1 MGETLTVREGKF
13 LRPKARRE
21 EKGAEK
27 FLRILKKTIRVALQ
41 LLVLSFFLLVGHW
54 VYVHL
59 LGDPYFRVREV
70 EVEGGRKIP
79 KETLLSLA
87 VIDGMP
93 NLFSVKLKEVIK
105 RLESH
110 PWIEQVRVR
119 KVFPNKIL
127 IQIEERKPM
136 AIIQLEELYY
146 IDTQGEI
153 FSAVGEGDEYNY
165 PYLTGLTRRV
175 LEKDPVE
182 AKCLITKA
190 LEILR
195 IAGQQKLPPLEE
207 ISEIHMEKAFGIHCF
222 TKTGGVE
229 VKMGWEDF
237 GEKLGKLSLIWAD
250 LRKRG
255 FSAVSIDCSDSKRMV
270 VNPSVPQPKSLGKPC
285 TRTAQSLSSTRDFGK
300 LNRTAQAEGL
310 RAAPERG
317 SAPSNGSRRFPRGVE
332 RR

>member
-1 MGETLTVREGKF
+1 MGETLTVRDGKF

-27 FLRILKKTIRVALQ
+27 FLRILKKTIWVALQ

-54 VYVHL
+54 GYVHL

-70 EVEGGRKIP
+70 EVEGGHKIP
-79 KETLLSLA
+79 KEALLSLA
-87 VIDGMP
+87 VIEGMP

-105 RLESH
+105 RLEVH

-146 IDTQGEI
+146 IDTKGEI
-153 FSAVGEGDEYNY
+153 FSSVGEGDEYNY

-175 LEKDPVE
+175 LEKDPLE
-182 AKCLITKA
+182 AKRLIAKA

-195 IAGQQKLPPLEE
+195 IAGQQKLAPLEE
-207 ISEIHMEKAFGIHCF
+207 ISEVHMEKAFGIHCF

-255 FSAVSIDCSDSKRMV
+255 FSAVSIDCSDLKRMV
-270 VNPSVPQPKSLGKPC
+270 VNPSAAQPKSWGLPC
-285 TRTAQSLSSTRDFGK
+285 TRTVQGLPSTRS
-300 LNRTAQAEGL
+300 QAEGL
-310 RAAPERG
+310 RVDPERG
-317 SAPSNGSRRFPRGVE
+317 SAPSNGSKRSPRGVE

>member
-1 MGETLTVREGKF
+1 MGEMVTVRDGRF

-21 EKGAEK
+21 EKGAET

-41 LLVLSFFLLVGHW
+41 LLVLSFFLFVSHW
-54 VYVHL
+54 IYVHL

-79 KETLLSLA
+79 KETLLSLT
-87 VIDGMP
+87 VIEGMP
-93 NLFSVKLKEVIK
+93 NLFSVKLKEVVK

-127 IQIEERKPM
+127 IQIEEKKPM

-153 FSAVGEGDEYNY
+153 FSPVGDRDGYNY

-182 AKCLITKA
+182 AKRLITKA

-195 IAGQQKLPPLEE
+195 IVGQEKFPPLEE
-207 ISEIHMEKAFGIHCF
+207 ISEIHMEKALGIHCF
-222 TKTGGVE
+222 TKTEGVE

-237 GEKLGKLSLIWAD
+237 GEKLGKLSLIWSD

-255 FSAVSIDCSDSKRMV
+255 FSAISIDCSDLNRMV
-270 VNPSVPQPKSLGKPC
+270 VKK
-285 TRTAQSLSSTRDFGK
+285 
-300 LNRTAQAEGL
+300 
-310 RAAPERG
+310 AP
-317 SAPSNGSRRFPRGVE
+317 
-332 RR
+332 